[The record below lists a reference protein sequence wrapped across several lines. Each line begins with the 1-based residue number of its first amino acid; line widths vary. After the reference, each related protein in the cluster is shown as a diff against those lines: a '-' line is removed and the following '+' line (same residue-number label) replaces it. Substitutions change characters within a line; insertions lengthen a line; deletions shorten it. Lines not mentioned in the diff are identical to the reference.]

1 ETYRTGGDEFLAII
15 YGDDPEEAYQSVVKD
30 LNIRIKEYN
39 DSNNKAVKLS
49 FAYGVAECRWY
60 LVSVFYKIQATT
72 YILHIGIDK
81 CRKELL

>member
-1 ETYRTGGDEFLAII
+1 MFMSKCILFK
-15 YGDDPEEAYQSVVKD
+15 V
-30 LNIRIKEYN
+30 
-39 DSNNKAVKLS
+39 
-49 FAYGVAECRWY
+49 YGVAECRWY